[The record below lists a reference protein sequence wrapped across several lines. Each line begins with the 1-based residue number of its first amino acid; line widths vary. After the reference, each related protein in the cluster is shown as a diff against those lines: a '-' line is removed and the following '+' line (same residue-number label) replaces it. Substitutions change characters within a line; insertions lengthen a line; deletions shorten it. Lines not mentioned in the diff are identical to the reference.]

1 MTTSQDSVHPR
12 EAILDAAMQL
22 FGKRGYN
29 GTTMRDIANAVSMLP
44 GSLYAH
50 IDGKETLLVELVE
63 SGIERFLA
71 IEQMLGSLDGSPLFR
86 MRAAIKAHLAV
97 VAENPGRALVVFHQ
111 WRFLSE
117 PNLPRALEKR
127 GRYQRIFTTLVEDG
141 VESGDFSGKL
151 DVRIAAFSILGALN
165 WTAEWYSPEGPDSVD
180 ELGEKIADTLLS
192 GLVYSGRDVE
202 IVDGRP
208 AAKTRAGKKS

>member
-1 MTTSQDSVHPR
+1 
-12 EAILDAAMQL
+12 
-22 FGKRGYN
+22 
-29 GTTMRDIANAVSMLP
+29 
-44 GSLYAH
+44 
-50 IDGKETLLVELVE
+50 
-63 SGIERFLA
+63 
-71 IEQMLGSLDGSPLFR
+71 
-86 MRAAIKAHLAV
+86 
-97 VAENPGRALVVFHQ
+97 
-111 WRFLSE
+111 
-117 PNLPRALEKR
+117 
-127 GRYQRIFTTLVEDG
+127 
-141 VESGDFSGKL
+141 KL